1 MITSVREAVEKD
13 YKAVEEAFHE
23 GNADAISRMYTEDAK
38 LFMPGAPVLAGRRA
52 IHEAW
57 KKIVGSGGNMLRTVV
72 SEVRESGD
80 LAYDTGQFTATAPN
94 GSVLNSGKW
103 IVIWERQSTG
113 EWKIHRDFM
122 HWDIPPA
129 ETSPS

>member
-1 MITSVREAVEKD
+1 MASAREAVEKD
-13 YKAVEEAFHE
+13 YKAVEEAFHQ
-23 GNADAISRMYTEDAK
+23 GKADIISRMYTEDAE
-38 LFMPGAPVLAGRRA
+38 LFMPGAPVLEGRRA

-57 KKIVGSGGNMLRTVV
+57 EKIVGSGGNTLRTVV
-72 SEVRESGD
+72 REVRESGD

-94 GSVLNSGKW
+94 GTVLNRGKW
-103 IVIWERQSTG
+103 IVIWQRQSTG

-129 ETSPS
+129 DAPQS

>member
-1 MITSVREAVEKD
+1 MTSAREAVEKD
-13 YKAVEEAFHE
+13 YKAVEDAFHK
-23 GNADAISRMYTEDAK
+23 GNADAISRMYTEDAE
-38 LFMPGAPVLAGRRA
+38 LFIPGAPVFEGRRA
-52 IHEAW
+52 IHEVW
-57 KKIVGSGGNMLRTVV
+57 EKIVGSGGNTLRTVV
-72 SEVRESGD
+72 REVREGGD

-103 IVIWERQSTG
+103 IVIWERRSTG

-129 ETSPS
+129 ETLAS